1 MVDTKLIDGKARAA
15 RLRSGLAAQ
24 AAALKAARS
33 IVPGL
38 CAVLVGDDPASQIYV
53 RSKAKASTEAGF
65 ASFEEKLPAETS
77 EAELLALIARLNRDE
92 RVDGILVQL
101 PLPPQIDRQRVI
113 DAIDPKKDVDG
124 FHAQNVGGL
133 WSGGPAL
140 IPCTPYGCLLLLRDT
155 QPRLS
160 GAEAVVI
167 GRSNLVGKPMAALL
181 LRQDCTVTLAHTKS
195 RDLPD
200 ITRRADILVV
210 AAGHAELVRGDWLK
224 PGAVVID
231 VGINRIEL
239 PVGKPRIV
247 GDVAFAE
254 AQGIAAAITPVPGGV
269 GPMTI
274 ACLLRN
280 TLLAAYLRRGLPPP
294 ASE

>member
-1 MVDTKLIDGKARAA
+1 VIDTKLIDGKAQAA
-15 RLRSGLAAQ
+15 KLRTAIGEQ
-24 AAALKAARS
+24 AAALKAERG

-53 RSKAKASTEAGF
+53 RSKAKAIIEAGLVSF
-65 ASFEEKLPAETS
+65 AEKLPAQTS
-77 EAELLALIARLNRDE
+77 EAELLALIARLNRDD

-101 PLPPQIDRQRVI
+101 PLPPQIDRRRVI
-113 DAIDPKKDVDG
+113 DAIDPMKDVDG
-124 FHAQNVGGL
+124 FHVQNVGGL

-140 IPCTPYGCLLLLRDT
+140 IPCTPYGCLLLLREARS
-155 QPRLS
+155 QLS

-181 LRQDCTVTLAHTKS
+181 LREDCTVTLAHTKS
-195 RDLPD
+195 RGLPD

-231 VGINRIEL
+231 VGINRIDL
-239 PVGKPRIV
+239 PGDKPRIV

-280 TLLAAYLRRGLPPP
+280 TLLAACRRRGLPAP
-294 ASE
+294 SIE